1 MEKSYTH
8 TLSSQT
14 YAFFDEDP
22 DSETYSTNP
31 YCADDTLEDIT
42 SLLEYVG
49 LWNGANPKPIRVDGS
64 YMGWQGRTGWAVF
77 DEPQDILY
85 ALAEYGE
92 WHFTGE
98 AVCNSGTF
106 TFNLSHHDRPCG
118 GEIWTLTQGG
128 DNE

>member
-31 YCADDTLEDIT
+31 FCADDTLEDIT

-49 LWNGANPKPIRVDGS
+49 L
-64 YMGWQGRTGWAVF
+64 
-77 DEPQDILY
+77 
-85 ALAEYGE
+85 
-92 WHFTGE
+92 
-98 AVCNSGTF
+98 
-106 TFNLSHHDRPCG
+106 
-118 GEIWTLTQGG
+118 
-128 DNE
+128 